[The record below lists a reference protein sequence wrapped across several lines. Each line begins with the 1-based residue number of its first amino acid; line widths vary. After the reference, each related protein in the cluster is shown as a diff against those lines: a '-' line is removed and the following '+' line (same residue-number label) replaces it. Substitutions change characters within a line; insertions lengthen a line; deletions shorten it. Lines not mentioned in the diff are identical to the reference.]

1 MAAVQN
7 LYRVCI
13 RLEMIEFEAG
23 SPSCKLIGLLFQDSQ
38 DNSPHPLEDRKKSA
52 TLEASKDFTFQ
63 ASAMFN
69 PKSNNDAKCNLFSFV
84 PCNWCTID
92 EEGIGVSNMR
102 VGAQITQAHCM
113 RHVGI
118 KI

>member
-84 PCNWCTID
+84 PCN
-92 EEGIGVSNMR
+92 
-102 VGAQITQAHCM
+102 
-113 RHVGI
+113 
-118 KI
+118 